1 MNSKHIAVS
10 PALAGRVR
18 PQRVAETPDHQ
29 TGALRLA
36 RPASLA
42 VLLVL
47 ALALPVFAAPVDD
60 ALAWLKSVD
69 EQFKQP
75 RLPGLTIEKLTTLT
89 EVNLGGHRKSDNKHI
104 ELRPADFRHL
114 AALPAL
120 RKATLWEI
128 EGLDDSALAH
138 IGKVTTLRELELGDA
153 QITSAGL
160 KHLRGLQSLTFLGLG
175 WTKDVTDAGLAEL
188 AALPNLEVLVL
199 SGTKV
204 TDAGLSQLAK
214 LPKLKEVRLAAL
226 PQVTDAGLLKLKD
239 CKALTTIIV
248 NKKTGTTPAGITAFK
263 QQRPGCQVV
272 VK

>member
-1 MNSKHIAVS
+1 MKMKHIVVF
-10 PALAGRVR
+10 PALITR
-18 PQRVAETPDHQ
+18 
-29 TGALRLA
+29 
-36 RPASLA
+36 A
-42 VLLVL
+42 VLLALVL
-47 ALALPVFAAPVDD
+47 TSPLLAAPADD
-60 ALAWLKSVD
+60 ALAWLNSVD

-75 RLPGLTIEKLTTLT
+75 RLPGLTIEKLATLT

-104 ELRPADFRHL
+104 ELRAADFRHL

-153 QITSAGL
+153 AVTSAGL
-160 KHLRGLQSLTFLGLG
+160 KHLRGLRELTFLGLG
-175 WTKDVTDAGLAEL
+175 WTKDVTDAGLADL
-188 AALPNLEVLVL
+188 AALPNLEVLIL

-204 TDAGLSQLAK
+204 TDAGLAK
-214 LPKLKEVRLAAL
+214 LAQFPKLKEVRLAAL

-239 CKALTTIIV
+239 CKGLTTIVV
-248 NKKTGTTPAGITAFK
+248 NKKTGTTPAGIAAFK
-263 QQRPGCQVV
+263 QQRPDCQVV

>member
-1 MNSKHIAVS
+1 MINHPPHMNTKN
-10 PALAGRVR
+10 
-18 PQRVAETPDHQ
+18 
-29 TGALRLA
+29 
-36 RPASLA
+36 ASLA
-42 VLLVL
+42 SSLVGRSLLLVV
-47 ALALPVFAAPVDD
+47 ALAVPLLAAPADE

-75 RLPGLTIEKLTTLT
+75 RLPGLTVEKLATLT

-104 ELRPADFRHL
+104 ELRAADFRHL

-138 IGKVTTLRELELGDA
+138 IGKVATLRELELGDA
-153 QITSAGL
+153 AITSAGL
-160 KHLRGLQSLTFLGLG
+160 KHLRGLRELTFLGLG
-175 WTKDVTDAGLAEL
+175 WTKDVTDAGLADL
-188 AALPNLEVLVL
+188 AALPNLEVLIL

-204 TDAGLSQLAK
+204 TDAGLAQLANF
-214 LPKLKEVRLAAL
+214 PKLKEVRLAAL

-239 CKALTTIIV
+239 CKALTNVVV
-248 NKKTGTTPAGITAFK
+248 NKKTGTTPAGIAAFK
-263 QQRPGCQVV
+263 QQKPGCQVL

>member
-1 MNSKHIAVS
+1 MKAH
-10 PALAGRVR
+10 PLY
-18 PQRVAETPDHQ
+18 
-29 TGALRLA
+29 
-36 RPASLA
+36 
-42 VLLVL
+42 VL
-47 ALALPVFAAPVDD
+47 FAALLAALSLPLPSSAAPAAD

-75 RLPGLTIEKLTTLT
+75 RLPGLTIEKLATLT

-104 ELRPADFRHL
+104 ELRAADFRHL

-128 EGLDDSALAH
+128 DGLDDSALAH
-138 IGKVTTLRELELGDA
+138 IGRVATLRELELGDA
-153 QITSAGL
+153 AITSAGL
-160 KHLRGLQSLTFLGLG
+160 KHLRGLRELTFLGLG
-175 WTKDVTDAGLAEL
+175 WTKDVTDAGLPEL

-204 TDAGLSQLAK
+204 TDAGLSQLAQF
-214 LPKLKEVRLAAL
+214 PKLKEVRLGTL

-239 CKALTTIIV
+239 CKALTTVVV
-248 NKKTGTTPAGITAFK
+248 NKKTGVTPAGIAAFK

>member
-1 MNSKHIAVS
+1 MPAPMKAMLPRLALLALIACLPAPGRAAS
-10 PALAGRVR
+10 PA
-18 PQRVAETPDHQ
+18 
-29 TGALRLA
+29 
-36 RPASLA
+36 
-42 VLLVL
+42 
-47 ALALPVFAAPVDD
+47 DD

-75 RLPGLTIEKLTTLT
+75 RLTGLTVEKLKTLT

-104 ELRPADFRHL
+104 AIPAAEFRHL

-128 EGLDDSALAH
+128 DGLDDSALAH
-138 IGKVTTLRELELGDA
+138 IGKVATLRELELGDA
-153 QITSAGL
+153 AITSAGL
-160 KHLRGLQSLTFLGLG
+160 KHLRGLRELTFLGLG
-175 WTKDVTDAGLAEL
+175 WTKDVTDAGLPEL

-204 TDAGLSQLAK
+204 TDAGLAHLSK
-214 LPKLKEVRLAAL
+214 LSKLREVRLGTL

-239 CKALTTIIV
+239 FPALKLVVV
-248 NKKTGTTPAGITAFK
+248 NKKTGTTPAGIAAFK
-263 QQRPGCQVV
+263 QARPGCEVV

>member
-1 MNSKHIAVS
+1 MKSHRRSLAIVLFLLAASFRFV
-10 PALAGRVR
+10 ALA
-18 PQRVAETPDHQ
+18 A
-29 TGALRLA
+29 
-36 RPASLA
+36 PA
-42 VLLVL
+42 
-47 ALALPVFAAPVDD
+47 DD

-69 EQFKQP
+69 AQFKQP
-75 RLPGLTIEKLTTLT
+75 RLPGLTVEKLATLT

-104 ELRPADFRHL
+104 ELRAADFRHL

-153 QITSAGL
+153 AITSAGL

-188 AALPNLEVLVL
+188 AVLPNLEVLVL

-204 TDAGLSQLAK
+204 TDAGLAQLAK
-214 LPKLKEVRLAAL
+214 LPKLREVRLAAL

-239 CKALTTIIV
+239 CQALTLVIL
-248 NKKTGTTPAGITAFK
+248 NKKSGPTPAGIAAFK
-263 QQRPGCQVV
+263 HQKPGCEVV
-272 VK
+272 VR

>member
-1 MNSKHIAVS
+1 MKPN
-10 PALAGRVR
+10 PLF
-18 PQRVAETPDHQ
+18 
-29 TGALRLA
+29 
-36 RPASLA
+36 AS
-42 VLLVL
+42 
-47 ALALPVFAAPVDD
+47 FAALLAALSLPLHSSAAPADE
-60 ALAWLKSVD
+60 ALAWLKSID

-75 RLPGLTIEKLTTLT
+75 RLTDLTAEKLKTLT

-104 ELRPADFRHL
+104 VIPAGEFRHL

-128 EGLDDSALAH
+128 RGLDDTALAH

-153 QITSAGL
+153 EITDAGL
-160 KHLRGLQSLTFLGLG
+160 KNLRSLQSLTFLGLG

-188 AALPNLEVLVL
+188 VALPNLQVLVL

-204 TDAGLSQLAK
+204 TDAGLAQLAQ
-214 LPKLKEVRLAAL
+214 LPRLKEIRLAAA
-226 PQVTDAGLLKLKD
+226 PKVTDAGLMKLKD

-248 NKKTGTTPAGITAFK
+248 NKKTGTTPAGIAAFR
-263 QQRPGCQVV
+263 QQRPDCEVV